1 MAGFFCAGML
11 FCALRA
17 RFLSAHDIITTKLTF
32 SRDISRI
39 FARHCLACHGAGSDI
54 PLGTY
59 AEARPWAVSIKEQ
72 VLSRKMP
79 PWGAV
84 KGFGNLAPDHALS
97 QEDILI
103 IAAWV
108 VGGAP
113 EGNPKLM
120 PKYPSS
126 FPSPPRP
133 ETAEGP
139 VVETQLELQKA
150 LEIVGIRPLPDSP
163 VGTARLTAR
172 LPDGEIVPL
181 VWLYQFDPKSQR
193 LFTFRDKIPLPAGT
207 LIQSSAPLRFGL
219 VEARER

>member
-1 MAGFFCAGML
+1 MAGLFCAGML
-11 FCALRA
+11 LYTLCVHL
-17 RFLSAHDIITTKLTF
+17 LSGHDIITTKLTF
-32 SRDISRI
+32 SRDVSRI
-39 FARHCLACHGAGSDI
+39 FARHCLACHGSGSDV
-54 PLGTY
+54 PLSTY

-97 QEDILI
+97 QEDILL

-113 EGNPKLM
+113 EGNPKFM
-120 PKYPSS
+120 PQYPSS
-126 FPSPPRP
+126 FPSPPQS

-139 VVETQLELQKA
+139 VVESQLRLQKA
-150 LEIVGIRPLPDSP
+150 LDIIGIRPLPEGP
-163 VGTARLTAR
+163 IETARLTAR
-172 LPDGEIVPL
+172 LPNGEILPL
-181 VWLYQFDPKSQR
+181 VWLYEFDPKSQR

-207 LIQSSAPLRFGL
+207 LIQSSAPLRFAL
-219 VEARER
+219 LEAHKR